1 MTSSIDGFIRDWGE
15 SVGWSE
21 IKGRRRR
28 GQNVKNALGG
38 GSRNTPIK
46 RPSKRALS
54 VQQGFVRT
62 VRRVPEVMVKISGG
76 GRNIRR
82 IKAHFDYISR
92 NGDVDLENEN
102 GEIFSGRDDL
112 LELRD
117 MWANSRYCISD
128 DEERRR
134 EAFNII
140 LSMPPGTDR
149 RSVTEAAREFAA
161 DQFENHQYVLATH
174 EDEKHPHVH
183 LSVKA
188 VDKYGSRLNPRKADL
203 QNWREVF
210 AEKLRDNG
218 IEANATRR
226 KARGVVRK
234 AQKQAVK
241 HIDRGYK
248 AGKRKSPSRATRGQL
263 EDVYK
268 ETKKGESKANPA
280 HDAIDASREKVT
292 RAYGGVARELAA
304 SQKDSDKK
312 LALDTVRFV
321 QQMPPVETKHEL
333 QVSQGRSQAEK
344 PDKMHEREIE
354 KGDRER

>member
-1 MTSSIDGFIRDWGE
+1 MTSSIDGYIRDWGE

-21 IKGRRRR
+21 IKGRRR
-28 GQNVKNALGG
+28 GQNVKNVLGG
-38 GSRNTPIK
+38 SSRNTSIK
-46 RPSKRALS
+46 RSSRQGLS
-54 VQQGFVRT
+54 VRPVFDRT
-62 VRRVPEVMVKISGG
+62 VRRVPEVMVKITGG
-76 GRNIRR
+76 GRNMRR

-92 NGDVDLENEN
+92 NGDVELENES
-102 GEIFSGRDDL
+102 GEVFSGREDL

-117 MWANSRYCISD
+117 MWANSRYRISD
-128 DEERRR
+128 DDEKRR

-161 DQFENHQYVLATH
+161 DQFESHQYVFATH

-188 VDKYGSRLNPRKADL
+188 VDRYGSRLNPRKADL

-248 AGKRKSPSRATRGQL
+248 AGRRKTPSRATRGQL
-263 EDVYK
+263 EAVYK
-268 ETKKGESKANPA
+268 ETKRGESKVNPA
-280 HDAIDASREKVT
+280 QDAIDASRNKVT
-292 RAYGGVARELAA
+292 RAYGGVARELAV

-321 QQMPPVETKHEL
+321 QQMPTVETKHEL
-333 QVSQGRSQAEK
+333 QVLKVKSMAEK
-344 PDKMHEREIE
+344 TAKVQERKIEKDERE
-354 KGDRER
+354 R